1 MIDLTERIVLTI
13 GSVQGIDRGPIRSST
28 RT

>member
-1 MIDLTERIVLTI
+1 MIDLTEHIVLTI
-13 GSVQGIDRGPIRSST
+13 GSVQGIGRGPIRSST

>member
-1 MIDLTERIVLTI
+1 MTDLTEHIALTI
-13 GSVQGIDRGPIRSST
+13 GLVQGISRGPIRSST

>member
-1 MIDLTERIVLTI
+1 MTDLTEHIVLTI
-13 GSVQGIDRGPIRSST
+13 GSLQGIGRGPIRSST